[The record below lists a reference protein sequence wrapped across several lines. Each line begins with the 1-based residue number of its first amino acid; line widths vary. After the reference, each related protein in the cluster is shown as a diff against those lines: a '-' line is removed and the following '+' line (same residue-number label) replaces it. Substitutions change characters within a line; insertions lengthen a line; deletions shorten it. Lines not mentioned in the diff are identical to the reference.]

1 MGGGLSTGGHG
12 RSSYRY
18 GVGGGHPADADP
30 PEGEREVGAGAG
42 APLLWIGQRLELPPK
57 PFNLATHFKLHCV
70 LGTGML
76 GRVRLVQHL
85 KSRQF
90 FALKSMKKADIVA
103 HDMLRH
109 VDAERQAFQRLTK
122 LQHPFLAKFFG
133 SFQTPNHVHLVLE
146 YVPGGE
152 LFRRLHQVGR
162 FSNDETKFYATE
174 LVAFVES
181 CHQQRYMYRDL
192 KPENVLLDADG
203 HIKVVDLGF
212 VRRFEQRSERCSTD
226 VGTPQYLAPEQL
238 TQSRDKRHYTCVVD
252 WWALACMVFEM
263 MAGKTPFAQESKHDS
278 PFELYTRILQGKIQW
293 PRGMSSTLR
302 DLLRRMLE
310 PELGARLCDA
320 DAIKAHAWFSDVDW
334 QDVQRRDVPAPFRPR
349 LGHDGDRSHFDDIVD
364 ANTNEL
370 ENGNGKGATDAFA
383 LEFRNF

>member
-1 MGGGLSTGGHG
+1 MGGGLSKGAHRG
-12 RSSYRY
+12 RGYRY
-18 GVGGGHPADADP
+18 GVGFGDHHRHEPQDADLHDSDTDRSRP
-30 PEGEREVGAGAG
+30 VA
-42 APLLWIGQRLELPPK
+42 WIGQSLELPPK
-57 PFNLATHFKLHCV
+57 PFNLATHFRLQCV

-90 FALKSMKKADIVA
+90 FALKSMKKADVVA

-152 LFRRLHQVGR
+152 LFRRLHDVGR

-181 CHQQRYMYRDL
+181 CHLQRYMYRDL

-212 VRRFEQRSERCSTD
+212 VRRFEQRSERCCTD

-252 WWALACMVFEM
+252 WWALACMMFEM
-263 MAGKTPFAQESKHDS
+263 MAGQTPFALDKHDS

-293 PRGMSSTLR
+293 PRGMPSTLR

-310 PELGARLCDA
+310 PELSARLCDA
-320 DAIKAHAWFSDVDW
+320 EQIKAHTWFSDVDW
-334 QDVQRRDVPAPFRPR
+334 QEVRHRDVPPPFRPR
-349 LGHDGDRSHFDDIVD
+349 LVAEGDHSHFEDIVD
-364 ANTNEL
+364 AHANEL